1 MKDKFIEE
9 NVVIEDGVLIE
20 PFVKLLG
27 NTVIKKGAVI
37 KSFTEINNSIIGEN
51 TIVDSSTVLDSKI
64 GNNNNIGPRA
74 YIRNNTET
82 KENAKV
88 GFSVEVKNSII
99 GNNTKVSHL
108 SYIGDS
114 ILGDNINIGAGT
126 ITANYDGINKNK
138 TVIED
143 NCFIGSNTVLIAPIK
158 IGKGSKV
165 AAGSTLNQDVK
176 PDSLAIARTRQ
187 ITKENYYKNEKW
199 KNAK

>member
-9 NVVIEDGVLIE
+9 NVVIEDGVVIE

-27 NTVIKKGAVI
+27 NTVIKKGAII

-138 TVIED
+138 TIIED

-187 ITKENYYKNEKW
+187 ITKENYYKNEII
-199 KNAK
+199 

>member
-9 NVVIEDGVLIE
+9 NVVIEDGVVIE

-187 ITKENYYKNEKW
+187 ITKENYYKNEII
-199 KNAK
+199 

>member
-9 NVVIEDGVLIE
+9 NVVIEDGVVIE

-27 NTVIKKGAVI
+27 NTVIKKGAII

-187 ITKENYYKNEKW
+187 ITKENYYKNEII
-199 KNAK
+199 

>member
-9 NVVIEDGVLIE
+9 NVVIEDGVVIE

-27 NTVIKKGAVI
+27 NTVIKKGAII

-99 GNNTKVSHL
+99 GSNTKVSHL

-138 TVIED
+138 TIIED
-143 NCFIGSNTVLIAPIK
+143 NCFIGSTTVLIAPIK

-187 ITKENYYKNEKW
+187 ITKENYYKNEII
-199 KNAK
+199 

>member
-1 MKDKFIEE
+1 MKDKFIKE
-9 NVVIEDGVLIE
+9 NVVIEDGVVIE

-187 ITKENYYKNEKW
+187 ITKENYYKNEII
-199 KNAK
+199 

>member
-1 MKDKFIEE
+1 M
-9 NVVIEDGVLIE
+9 
-20 PFVKLLG
+20 KLLG

-126 ITANYDGINKNK
+126 ITENYDGINKNK

-187 ITKENYYKNEKW
+187 ITKENYYKNEII
-199 KNAK
+199 

>member
-9 NVVIEDGVLIE
+9 NVVIEDGVVIE

-27 NTVIKKGAVI
+27 NTVIKKGAII

-51 TIVDSSTVLDSKI
+51 TIVHSSTVLDSKI

-99 GNNTKVSHL
+99 GSNTKVSHL

-187 ITKENYYKNEKW
+187 ITKENYYKNEII
-199 KNAK
+199 

>member
-9 NVVIEDGVLIE
+9 NVVIEDGVVIE

-82 KENAKV
+82 KENAKI

-99 GNNTKVSHL
+99 GNNTKVNHL

-187 ITKENYYKNEKW
+187 ITKENYYKNEII
-199 KNAK
+199 

>member
-9 NVVIEDGVLIE
+9 NVVIEDGVVIE

-187 ITKENYYKNEKW
+187 ITKESYYKNEII
-199 KNAK
+199 

>member
-187 ITKENYYKNEKW
+187 ITKENYYKNEII
-199 KNAK
+199 

>member
-9 NVVIEDGVLIE
+9 NVVIEDGVVIE

-51 TIVDSSTVLDSKI
+51 TIVDSSTILDSKI

-187 ITKENYYKNEKW
+187 ITKENYYKNEII
-199 KNAK
+199 

>member
-9 NVVIEDGVLIE
+9 NVVIEDGVVIE

-51 TIVDSSTVLDSKI
+51 TIVDSSTVLESKI

-187 ITKENYYKNEKW
+187 ITKENYYKNEII
-199 KNAK
+199 